1 MAGATPVLSLV
12 DEVSPAA
19 TARRTPAAT
28 HCGDGR
34 EMLARATATHSLVVA
49 AAASRNRRRVSRLGV
64 PRRERRTRVRRRHR
78 RVNAARVVERER
90 EHARASKAEVSQR
103 RHGKRSAARARGGT
117 RGGDGGGEETKRR
130 RDDGRGIDG
139 ESLARR
145 GLGAR
150 ERGVRQGASKRE
162 FSVGMPP
169 GQVAHDVAGGRA
181 PSGRSGALA
190 ASPP

>member
-1 MAGATPVLSLV
+1 M
-12 DEVSPAA
+12 
-19 TARRTPAAT
+19 
-28 HCGDGR
+28 
-34 EMLARATATHSLVVA
+34 
-49 AAASRNRRRVSRLGV
+49 
-64 PRRERRTRVRRRHR
+64 
-78 RVNAARVVERER
+78 NAARVVERER

-162 FSVGMPP
+162 FPVGMPP
-169 GQVAHDVAGGRA
+169 GQVAHDVAGDVGVGSVRRA
-181 PSGRSGALA
+181 RAHRHHERPRLRRDVARRHRRHR
-190 ASPP
+190 